1 MGEQKEQPVQMT
13 GGSSSWVFYQ
23 QLEHRRGHVDDAGEG
38 NLERQAENSCVSDFV
53 HYAGMFQGL
62 RP

>member
-1 MGEQKEQPVQMT
+1 MQMT